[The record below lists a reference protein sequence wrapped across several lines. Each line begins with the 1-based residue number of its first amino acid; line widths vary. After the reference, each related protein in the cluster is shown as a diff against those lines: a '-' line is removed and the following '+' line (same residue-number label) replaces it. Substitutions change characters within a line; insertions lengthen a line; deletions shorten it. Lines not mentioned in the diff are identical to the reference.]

1 MKIFGDDKDM
11 ANTNIKRM
19 QPNPY
24 SDSLDKFTTNPLTD
38 IAIQRSYERI
48 KPDEDVIKV
57 LWLNKISL
65 LKRYLGK
72 GYNLDEFIKYLDN
85 RFEDSSCI
93 EESLYRIKYNI
104 LNKPVC
110 PTCGKPLPFLNMK
123 GGKFKKICGYK
134 CSNSNPQKIQK
145 TID

>member
-1 MKIFGDDKDM
+1 M
-11 ANTNIKRM
+11 T
-19 QPNPY
+19 
-24 SDSLDKFTTNPLTD
+24 
-38 IAIQRSYERI
+38 
-48 KPDEDVIKV
+48 DEDVIKV
-57 LWLNKISL
+57 LWPNKISL

-145 TID
+145 NNRFIKR